1 MLKLLNFDI
10 KVVILFIDLKEFLM
24 LCFELIC
31 EHDLFFIVNG
41 L

>member
-1 MLKLLNFDI
+1 MLKLLDFDI
-10 KVVILFIDLKEFLM
+10 EVVILFVDLKEFLM
-24 LCFELIC
+24 FGFELIC